1 MFVLDRCNIRKI
13 NTGKCI
19 VAFGPHL
26 FAAGSC
32 DDFAVKD
39 DIDPVGLSQEAKR
52 RLSHKFVL
60 ASVISRSDGF
70 WAPV

>member
-1 MFVLDRCNIRKI
+1 MFVLDRCNIREI

-39 DIDPVGLSQEAKR
+39 DIDPVGFVTGGKTEA
-52 RLSHKFVL
+52 VT
-60 ASVISRSDGF
+60 
-70 WAPV
+70 